1 MRPRCTFNPIPLK
14 EIDMA
19 RILFKTL
26 FAVLVGTVLSLGQ
39 AMAAEF
45 TVTVKNLT
53 NGIYFTPL
61 LITAHNGDTHLF
73 ETGSPASDALQAMAE
88 GGDISKLLKKVGG
101 EDRDT
106 KANPAG
112 DLLPP
117 GGIVSDVYFNTNRT
131 RNRYLSLVAM
141 LLPTNDG
148 FVGLDSLRI
157 PRVPGT
163 YKYYLVGYDAG
174 TEANDEIITGGGAP
188 GVPGIPGAPGGD
200 AGTGGTGV
208 SGADANTTVHIH
220 RGAIGDTDPAGGIS
234 DLDSTIHH
242 WLNPV
247 AEIVIEV
254 LPRRHG

>member
-1 MRPRCTFNPIPLK
+1 MRKFF
-14 EIDMA
+14 
-19 RILFKTL
+19 FKTL
-26 FAVLVGTVLSLGQ
+26 LALMVGMVLPLGQ

-61 LITAHNGDTHLF
+61 LITAHDGDTHLF
-73 ETGSPASDALQAMAE
+73 ETGSPASEALQAMAE
-88 GGDISKLLKKVGG
+88 GGNISGLIEMVGG
-101 EDRDT
+101 VDGDT
-106 KANPAG
+106 VANPAG

-117 GGIVSDVYFNTNRT
+117 GGIVSDVYFNTKRT

-157 PRVPGT
+157 PRVPGI

-174 TEANDEIITGGGAP
+174 TEANDERLTGGGAP

-200 AGTGGTGV
+200 AGTGG
-208 SGADANTTVHIH
+208 SGASGVDTNSTVHIH
-220 RGAIGDTDPAGGIS
+220 RGVVGDTDSKGGIS
-234 DLDSTIHH
+234 DLNSTIHR

-254 LPRRHG
+254 LPRRHGRG